1 MVDFTNIERFF
12 KQKSVLSNLIA
23 INIIVF
29 LVLKIIT
36 LACLLFKI
44 DTGYF
49 MSFFH
54 LPASFESLFY
64 RRPWTIISYFFTHI
78 GFFHILFNLIVLF
91 WFGKIFLYFF
101 KPKQLG
107 GLYVLGGIA
116 GGLLFMTA
124 YNLFPYFKSDVHSAY
139 LIGASAS
146 VMAIVFATAFYRKD
160 YEINLLLLG
169 RIKLIYF
176 AFFILII
183 DFVIDTDNLG
193 GSISHLG
200 GALIGVWFAK
210 AYLKGKDIT
219 SSVNNL
225 IDSFVNLFTKKEKKQ
240 KQVHR
245 RPEGDQEYNK
255 KRSDKNKEIDRILDK
270 IKKSGYNSLTEEE
283 KKTLFNT
290 NK

>member
-1 MVDFTNIERFF
+1 MADFINNIERFF

-23 INIIVF
+23 INIVVF
-29 LVLKIIT
+29 LVIKSVT
-36 LACLLFKI
+36 LTCLLFKI

-49 MSFFH
+49 MSFFR
-54 LPASFESLFY
+54 LPASFDFLFH
-64 RRPWTIISYFFTHI
+64 RPWTIISYFFTHV
-78 GFFHILFNLIVLF
+78 GFFHILFNLVVLY
-91 WFGKIFLYFF
+91 WFGKIFLSFF

-116 GGLLFMTA
+116 GGLLFMSA
-124 YNLFPYFKSDVHSAY
+124 YNFFPYFNESLSASY
-139 LIGASAS
+139 LIGASAA

-169 RIKLIYF
+169 RVKLIYF

-183 DFVIDTDNLG
+183 DFVVDTDNLG
-193 GSISHLG
+193 GNISHVG
-200 GALIGVWFAK
+200 GALMGFWFAK
-210 AYLKGKDIT
+210 AYSKGKDIT

-240 KQVHR
+240 KQVHC